1 MLYVT
6 CVLFLMYELNKQSTY
21 SPPAYM
27 QDMIFEKEVE
37 VKLNDVGY
45 KIENVE
51 KSKKIRADN
60 HTYTAQKKYLIM
72 TLRVANYKNTDVTLK
87 YNTFALT
94 NNINTLYPD
103 TKISEELNKA
113 VSNNINKKIFTNINA
128 NNVKKFHLVFNLN
141 KNFMQAKEILL
152 NVYSETN
159 VQNRIS
165 IVL

>member
-1 MLYVT
+1 
-6 CVLFLMYELNKQSTY
+6 MYELNKQSTY

-72 TLRVANYKNTDVTLK
+72 TLRVANYRNTDVTLK

-113 VSNNINKKIFTNINA
+113 VSNNINEKIFTNIKA
-128 NNVKKFHLVFNLN
+128 NNVKKIHLVFNLN
-141 KNFMQAKEILL
+141 KNFMQAKDILL

-165 IVL
+165 IAL